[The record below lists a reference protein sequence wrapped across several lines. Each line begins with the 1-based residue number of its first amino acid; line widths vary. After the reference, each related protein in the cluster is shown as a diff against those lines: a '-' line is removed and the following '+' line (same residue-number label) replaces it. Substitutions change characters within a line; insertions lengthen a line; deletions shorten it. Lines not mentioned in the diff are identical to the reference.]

1 MDTREGNR
9 VKILL
14 DAHVGHSSGASED
27 FWGQTISAVSELN
40 GRDSW
45 GELLLLT
52 DSHDF
57 ASRFAPSARIVDFP
71 HRDTPYSAL
80 AAEADL
86 LSQMCR
92 TLEISVF
99 VTATRSY
106 QFACPSVV
114 VAWQPEQ
121 PLTNGVAWVMS
132 AEFVVTGAVDPRQ
145 IQGDFPFID
154 DADLYVTPNVSPSGE
169 ADPVDVARHIIEAS
183 KRAMSR
189 AADGS
194 LPLNEEG
201 MRALADDF
209 QSRMRRIQ
217 I

>member
-1 MDTREGNR
+1 M
-9 VKILL
+9 KILL

-27 FWGQTISAVSELN
+27 FWGQTIRAVSELN
-40 GRDSW
+40 RRDSW

-57 ASRFAPSARIVDFP
+57 AGRFAPSAQIVDFP
-71 HRDTPYSAL
+71 HRDTPYSSL

-92 TLEISVF
+92 ALEVSVF
-99 VTATRSY
+99 VTATNSY

-121 PLTNGVAWVMS
+121 HLTNGVAWVMS
-132 AEFVVTGAVDPRQ
+132 AEFVVTGEVDPRQ
-145 IQGDFPFID
+145 IQCDFPFID
-154 DADLYVTPNVSPSGE
+154 DADLYVSPDVSPSGDS
-169 ADPVDVARHIIEAS
+169 DPVSAAWHIIEAS
-183 KRAMSR
+183 KRAKSR
-189 AADGS
+189 AQDSS
-194 LPLNEEG
+194 LPLNEKG